1 MSELYLKRTDS
12 DGHVVIT
19 HHMVWDGPRFLEN
32 QQRYQREA
40 QVKSEEPVR
49 IELAT
54 QDEYRAFAWPKS
66 TKEK

>member
-1 MSELYLKRTDS
+1 MSELYLRRTDS
-12 DGHVVIT
+12 DGRVVIT
-19 HHMVWDGPRFLEN
+19 HHMVWDAPRFLEN